1 MRLLMRLTAA
11 VLILFVSIILVGCS
25 QQQSTLLGKQPDR
38 KAQHSIA
45 EVQHLK
51 PATPVS
57 IQGTMVEKCPTA
69 GCWFKLHDQTGII
82 KVDTKAAGFTVTEV
96 PLQTSMTVTGKV
108 VSNGSDKMIQATNL
122 TY

>member
-1 MRLLMRLTAA
+1 MHPLTRLTSAIL
-11 VLILFVSIILVGCS
+11 VLFVSIMLAGCS
-25 QQQSTLLGKQPDR
+25 QQSTLLGEQPES

-51 PATPVS
+51 LATPVS

-69 GCWFKLHDQTGII
+69 GCWFKLHDQTGIV
-82 KVDTKAAGFTVTEV
+82 KVDTKAAGFTVTDV

-108 VSNGSDKMIQATNL
+108 VNNGSDKMIQATSL

>member
-1 MRLLMRLTAA
+1 MRLTSA
-11 VLILFVSIILVGCS
+11 VLILFVSIMLVGCS
-25 QQQSTLLGKQPDR
+25 QQQSTLLGKQTGR
-38 KAQHSIA
+38 KTQHSIA

-51 PATPVS
+51 LATPVS
-57 IQGTMVEKCPTA
+57 IQGTMVEKCPVA

-108 VSNGSDKMIQATNL
+108 VSNGSDKMIQATSL